1 MDPTTDELATIN
13 SLAEA
18 GDWPGI
24 SGLVQDTLLQA
35 LGNPTKFWDLAFISR
50 TIWDRVF
57 GSLKVVAEGEPAV
70 ERDLAPVQESRTEI
84 LRRVV
89 LLRLGITPDNPGD
102 PGIPTARVNPISMM
116 PGSPGGTVPASG
128 STPRRKLKLSS
139 IIDPTLDAEIIMIE
153 QPIADKLYAAY
164 KAKFGDRP
172 APDVD
177 PTLDQLSALKQLVA
191 TGALPYVDMSL
202 WGPHGLRTLRKQVYT
217 SHQLNAGTG
226 EWTKKELPGPS
237 DIMSWQKAFKTFC
250 AAMLLLEIAR
260 MRSEYMDRV
269 RRQLSESPM
278 WRFTAASPW
287 SAVYA
292 GAIREQ
298 DFWLKEVTTPATL
311 FLARSKGGSRGDD
324 SSDSPGR
331 HSGTKKE
338 TKRKFTGEDKSV
350 WDTAQN
356 AFTLNRK
363 GIEICQKFSANRCG
377 NGKPQGRCPA
387 GRSLGP
393 HQGKDCANPGKK
405 KKGD

>member
-164 KAKFGDRP
+164 KAKFGDHP

-269 RRQLSESPM
+269 RR
-278 WRFTAASPW
+278 
-287 SAVYA
+287 
-292 GAIREQ
+292 
-298 DFWLKEVTTPATL
+298 
-311 FLARSKGGSRGDD
+311 
-324 SSDSPGR
+324 
-331 HSGTKKE
+331 
-338 TKRKFTGEDKSV
+338 
-350 WDTAQN
+350 
-356 AFTLNRK
+356 
-363 GIEICQKFSANRCG
+363 
-377 NGKPQGRCPA
+377 
-387 GRSLGP
+387 
-393 HQGKDCANPGKK
+393 
-405 KKGD
+405 